1 MQLPNLAWRGP
12 RGAGKVSSVR
22 RILTDYAARLKIPFN
37 PQQRHWQLQGGDEGG
52 GGEISTS
59 VEESVSTA
67 KGNEKKG
74 LLYET
79 SMIHREFDVAR
90 MSLQDK
96 NYIQDILGAIQG
108 TSNILIGDSGPASH
122 IFVFHHAHLLSEESV
137 ILLQE
142 TLERYGSVV
151 SIFLTTEQP
160 LPERL
165 RDHFLEIPHPGKDK
179 GFDALKVRHGQLGLS
194 ASWVRFFE
202 ATWTRWKGIRTWGL
216 EHVVELRQW
225 IYICLQRNLRWCDM
239 VQYWTE
245 TVQGA
250 FNKGHIGPEELK
262 KYLSI
267 LATAKGGGGWIMLPS
282 YRIPIAWE
290 RLLLDLTGVMEEYL
304 PVVPAPA
311 AAQKRVAK
319 KAAAA
324 H

>member
-12 RGAGKVSSVR
+12 RGAGKVKEVR
-22 RILTDYAARLKIPFN
+22 RILTEYAARLRIPFS
-37 PQQRHWQLQGGDEGG
+37 PQHRHWQLQGGDGE

-59 VEESVSTA
+59 VEESASTA

-108 TSNILIGDSGPASH
+108 TSNILIGDSGPSSH

-142 TLERYGSVV
+142 TIERYGAVV
-151 SIFLTTEQP
+151 SIFLTTEQA

-165 RDHFLEIPHPGKDK
+165 RDHFLEIPFPGKDTS
-179 GFDALKVRHGQLGLS
+179 FQSLKVQHPKLVARR
-194 ASWVRFFE
+194 ASWERFFE
-202 ATWTRWKGIRTWGL
+202 ATWRKWHSTKVWTL
-216 EHVVELRQW
+216 DHVVELRQW
-225 IYICLQRNLRWCDM
+225 IYICLQRNLRWVDM
-239 VQYWTE
+239 VQFWTE
-245 TVQGA
+245 TVQAAADRGE
-250 FNKGHIGPEELK
+250 IGTEELRG
-262 KYLSI
+262 YLKC

-290 RLLLDLTGVMEEYL
+290 RLLLDLTGLME
-304 PVVPAPA
+304 
-311 AAQKRVAK
+311 
-319 KAAAA
+319 AAAA
-324 H
+324 ATAASVAAKPQRGNKNK